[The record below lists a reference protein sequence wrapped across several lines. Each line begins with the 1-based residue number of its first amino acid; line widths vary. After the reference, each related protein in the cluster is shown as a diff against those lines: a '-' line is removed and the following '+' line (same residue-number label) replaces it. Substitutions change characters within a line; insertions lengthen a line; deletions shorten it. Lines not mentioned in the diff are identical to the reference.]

1 MHADFNAMW
10 RKKNNPTVHCSEC
23 QSRLPAQAEA
33 CSECGYPV
41 TAHMHQNSQHEE
53 GGNADLEYKL
63 VQLLGA
69 IVFAAGVFAAFVESP
84 IAATVALTIGGAT
97 YLSGL
102 MGAWWNSGD

>member
-1 MHADFNAMW
+1 MW
-10 RKKNNPTVHCSEC
+10 RKKNNPMVYCSEC
-23 QSRLPAQAEA
+23 RSRLPAQAEA

-41 TAHMHQNSQHEE
+41 TAHTREYIRHESS
-53 GGNADLEYKL
+53 GNADLEYKL

-69 IVFAAGVFAAFVESP
+69 VVFAAGVFAAFAESP

>member
-1 MHADFNAMW
+1 MW
-10 RKKNNPTVHCSEC
+10 KKKNKLTAHCSEC
-23 QSRLPAQAEA
+23 RARMPAQAEA

-41 TAHMHQNSQHEE
+41 TAHAHGKHDETD
-53 GGNADLEYKL
+53 NAELEYKL

-69 IVFAAGVFAAFVESP
+69 VVFGVGVFAAFAESP
-84 IAATVALTIGGAT
+84 IAATVAVTIGGAT